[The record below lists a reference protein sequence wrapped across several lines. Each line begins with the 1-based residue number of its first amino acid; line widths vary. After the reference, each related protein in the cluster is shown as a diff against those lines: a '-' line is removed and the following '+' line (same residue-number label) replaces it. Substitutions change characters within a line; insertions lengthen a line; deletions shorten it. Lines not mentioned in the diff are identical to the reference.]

1 MDLEVVAVTAPA
13 EHEPEWPDDEV
24 PTEEL
29 ACRVGAQP
37 IASVEELHALAHP
50 DLWDSD
56 EKYEEFLA
64 DLYASRHTY
73 IG

>member
-37 IASVEELHALAHP
+37 IASVEELHARAVGL
-50 DLWDSD
+50 
-56 EKYEEFLA
+56 
-64 DLYASRHTY
+64 R
-73 IG
+73 